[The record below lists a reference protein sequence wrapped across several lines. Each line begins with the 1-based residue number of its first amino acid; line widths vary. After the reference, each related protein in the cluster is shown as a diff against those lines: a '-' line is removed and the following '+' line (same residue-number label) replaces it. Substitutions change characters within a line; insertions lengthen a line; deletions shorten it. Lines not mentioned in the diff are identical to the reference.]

1 MKRILIV
8 EDDKDMALILKSI
21 LLRDKYVIKNCF
33 NGSNALAQLTEFNP
47 HIVITD
53 INLPGLNGIDL
64 LKQAK
69 VINPEIVVI
78 MITAYGNFKDS
89 VSAMKMGA
97 YDYIIKPFNNEELQL
112 VIKKAFETIDLK
124 KEVVYL
130 RKELAERKS
139 NFIGE
144 STLSKKMLK
153 HVSMIAPTD
162 VTVILFGKSGT
173 GKEVLAKML
182 HEQSG
187 RSGGPFVA
195 VDCGAI
201 PDTLVESEF
210 FGHEKGSFTGANAL
224 KIGKFEQADG
234 GTLFLDEV
242 SNLPRAMQAVLLRVL
257 QERRLTRIG
266 GAKQIDFDIRVVVAS
281 NICLQDLVDQKEF
294 REDLYYRLNQFMITI
309 PTLAEREGDIPILAD
324 YFLKKFSQQFGKSE
338 LKFDTK
344 ALSKML
350 NYSWPGNIRE
360 MENVIR
366 KAVLLCDTNIIS
378 YDLISVEAVKTT
390 SIAKFE
396 NLNLEQ
402 NKKDTEKRLIEQVL
416 EMTQGNR
423 IAAAEKLGISRK
435 SLYLKIKDLNISF

>member
-8 EDDKDMALILKSI
+8 EDDRDMSLILKSI
-21 LLRDKYVIKNCF
+21 LQRDNYVISNCF
-33 NGSNALAQLTEFNP
+33 NGTDALKQLSEVNP

-69 VINPEIVVI
+69 IINPEIVVI
-78 MITAYGNFKDS
+78 MITAHGNFKDS

-97 YDYIIKPFNNEELQL
+97 YDYIIKPFNNDELL
-112 VIKKAFETIDLK
+112 LTIRKAFETIDLK
-124 KEVVYL
+124 KEVKYL
-130 RKELAERKS
+130 RKELADRRS

-144 STLSKKMLK
+144 SPLSQNMLK
-153 HVSMIAPTD
+153 HVKMIAPTD

-173 GKEVLAKML
+173 GKEVLAKMI
-182 HEQSG
+182 HEQSE
-187 RSGGPFVA
+187 RANGPFVA

-242 SNLPRAMQAVLLRVL
+242 SNLPRSMQAVLLRVL

-266 GAKQIDFDIRVVVAS
+266 GTKQIDFDIRVVVAS
-281 NICLQDLVDQKEF
+281 NLCLQELVDKREF
-294 REDLYYRLNQFMITI
+294 REDLFYRLNQFMISI
-309 PTLAEREGDIPILAD
+309 PTLAQREEDIPLLAD
-324 YFLKKFSQQFGKSE
+324 HFLKKFGNEFGKSG

-344 ALSKML
+344 AVNKLL
-350 NYSWPGNIRE
+350 RYQWPGNIRE

-366 KAVLLCDTNIIS
+366 KAVLLCDGFIIGPE
-378 YDLISVEAVKTT
+378 LISVNTVKNNVTQ
-390 SIAKFE
+390 KFE
-396 NLNLEQ
+396 NFNLDQ
-402 NKKDTEKRLIEQVL
+402 NRRELEKKLIEEVL
-416 EMTQGNR
+416 TSTNGNR
-423 IAAAEKLGISRK
+423 ISAAEKLGISRK
-435 SLYLKIKDLNISF
+435 SLYLKIRDLEIDL

>member
-8 EDDKDMALILKSI
+8 EDDKDMALILKNI
-21 LLRDKYVIKNCF
+21 LQRDKYGIKNCY
-33 NGSNALAQLTEFNP
+33 NGAEALNTLTEFNP

-69 VINPEIVVI
+69 IINPEVVVI

-112 VIKKAFETIDLK
+112 TIKKAFENIDLK
-124 KEVVYL
+124 KEVIYL
-130 RKELAERKS
+130 RKELADRKS

-144 STLSKKMLK
+144 SVLSKKMLK
-153 HVSMIAPTD
+153 HVKMIAPTD

-173 GKEVLAKML
+173 GKEVLAKMI
-182 HEQSG
+182 HEQSD
-187 RSGGPFVA
+187 RSKGPFVA

-242 SNLPRAMQAVLLRVL
+242 SNLPLAMQAVLLRVL

-281 NICLQDLVDQKEF
+281 NICLQELVDQKEF
-294 REDLYYRLNQFMITI
+294 REDLFYRLNQFMISI
-309 PTLAEREGDIPILAD
+309 PTLAEREEDIPLLAD
-324 YFLKKFSQQFGKSE
+324 YFLKKFSQQFSKNN
-338 LKFDTK
+338 LQFDSK
-344 ALSKML
+344 ALSKMIH
-350 NYSWPGNIRE
+350 YSWPGNIRE

-366 KAVLLCDTNIIS
+366 KAVLLCDTNIIG
-378 YDLISVEAVKTT
+378 YDLITVSTVKTT
-390 SIAKFE
+390 SSMNFE
-396 NLNLEQ
+396 SLNLEE
-402 NKKDTEKRLIEQVL
+402 NKKMLEKRLIEQVL
-416 EMTQGNR
+416 ETTKGNR
-423 IAAAEKLGISRK
+423 ISTAEKLGISRK
-435 SLYLKIKDLNISF
+435 SLYLKIKELEITL